1 MNTNTT
7 IAAIA
12 TAPGTGAV
20 SMIRVSGFRA
30 GEIVA
35 SIFKGAPQAAWKAR
49 HQHFGRII
57 DSDGATVDDV
67 LMTWFPGPASFT
79 GEETVEIAGH
89 GGVVVTKRILELV
102 LNAGAVPA
110 EPGEF
115 SQRSFFNGKM
125 DLTQAEAIMDL
136 ISASTELAAK
146 AAQEQLSGRLGS
158 ELESIRQ
165 RVIGLLAHVEA
176 YIDFPDE
183 DIDPDSSAA
192 LQDRLREIREAVDR
206 LLATAD
212 QGKILREGL
221 RTVICGSP
229 NAGKSSLLNL
239 LLGFERAIVTDQAGT
254 TRDTIEEVINLN
266 GIPIRLIDTAGIR
279 ENAGEVERQG
289 IERSREQ
296 LARAE
301 LILWVI
307 DGSAS
312 VNETASIELPK
323 DSRIVKLLNKS
334 DLPTHPDWKEEE
346 GLSISCLDPSTSE
359 ALREYLYRTLVENGD
374 ISTSSLTAINTRH
387 QHCLKQAAQSFAR
400 AADNLESNESPE
412 FVAMDLREGLSAI
425 GDVIGKTDV
434 EEILGEIFSS
444 FCIGK

>member
-1 MNTNTT
+1 MNFDTT

-12 TAPGTGAV
+12 TAPGTGAI
-20 SMIRVSGFRA
+20 SLIRVSGSEA
-30 GEIVA
+30 QNIVA
-35 SIFKGAPQAAWKAR
+35 SVFKGKAKDDWR
-49 HQHFGRII
+49 PRYQHLGHILDSGGRP
-57 DSDGATVDDV
+57 VDNV
-67 LMTWFPGPASFT
+67 LLTWFPGPASFT
-79 GEETVEIAGH
+79 GEDTVEIAAH
-89 GGVVVTKRILELV
+89 GGLVVTKRILEL
-102 LNAGAVPA
+102 LLAAGAVPA

-115 SQRSFFNGKM
+115 SKRSFFNGKM

-136 ISASTELAAK
+136 ISASTELAAR

-158 ELESIRQ
+158 ELEKIRQ
-165 RVIGLLAHVEA
+165 MAIGLLAHVEA

-183 DIDPDSSAA
+183 DIDPDSSAS
-192 LQDRLREIREAVDR
+192 LLERISEIRNAVGY

-239 LLGFERAIVTDQAGT
+239 LLGFERAIVTDEAGT

-279 ENAGEVERQG
+279 ENAGAIEQRG
-289 IERSREQ
+289 IERSKEQ
-296 LARAE
+296 LSRAE

-307 DGSAS
+307 DSSAS
-312 VNETASIELPK
+312 ADETASIAIPEN
-323 DSRIVKLLNKS
+323 SRVVQILNKS
-334 DLPTHPDWKEEE
+334 DLPIHSDWVSKE
-346 GLSISCLDPSTSE
+346 GLSVSCLEPE
-359 ALREYLYRTLVENGD
+359 AGDLLRKYLHETLVRNGD
-374 ISTSSLTAINTRH
+374 INTSSLISINTRH
-387 QHCLKQAAQSFAR
+387 QHCLKQASQFFEKAEN
-400 AADNLESNESPE
+400 NLAVKESPE
-412 FVAMDLREGLSAI
+412 FVAMDLREGLSAV
-425 GDVIGKTDV
+425 GEVIGKTDV